1 MAKHTGKH
9 SAKRSKAAG
18 VAAFLVLLFSGFLLS
33 TNLRVN
39 RSVVVSNDTAELVEQ
54 RVKKVNSLRSEID
67 ALSTR
72 VNDLSKTLDSQ
83 NADGSQ
89 DSESAGN
96 GTMLPAVEGPG
107 LVVTLDDSPL
117 WENMVDSSGSTSNI
131 NDYVVHQQD
140 VEAVV
145 NALWAGGAESMM
157 IMDQR
162 VLFNSAVRCSG
173 NVLLLQG
180 KKYSPPFTISAIGPV
195 ETMKKALDNSQEVTI
210 YRQYVSAFGLGWQ
223 VDEKEK
229 LHFDATDA
237 LQQPLQYAQ
246 AMNNETDGSQQ
257 TDETQ
262 ESQEGK

>member
-117 WENMVDSSGSTSNI
+117 WENMVDANGSSANI

-140 VEAVV
+140 IEAVV
-145 NALWAGGAESMM
+145 NALWAGGAESMQ

-173 NVLLLQG
+173 NVR
-180 KKYSPPFTISAIGPV
+180 
-195 ETMKKALDNSQEVTI
+195 KALDDSEEVSI
-210 YRQYVSAFGLGWQ
+210 YKQYVSAFGLGWQ
-223 VDEKEK
+223 VDEKTK

-237 LQQPLQYAQ
+237 LQQPLQYAK
-246 AMNNETDGSQQ
+246 ALENDKNGD
-257 TDETQ
+257 
-262 ESQEGK
+262 SQEGK

>member
-1 MAKHTGKH
+1 MAKHTGRH
-9 SAKRSKAAG
+9 TAKRSKVAG
-18 VAAFLVLLFSGFLLS
+18 IAVFLVLMLSGFLLT

-54 RVKKVNSLRSEID
+54 RVKKVNSLRKEVD
-67 ALSTR
+67 GLSSK
-72 VNDLSKTLDSQ
+72 VDDLSKTLNST
-83 NADGSQ
+83 DGDDAQ
-89 DSESAGN
+89 DGESAGA

-107 LVVTLDDSPL
+107 LVVTLNDSPL
-117 WENMVDSSGSTSNI
+117 WKNMVDSSGSTSNI
-131 NDYVVHQQD
+131 NDYVIHQQD

-180 KKYSPPFTISAIGPV
+180 KKYSPPFKISAIGPV
-195 ETMKKALDNSQEVTI
+195 DRMQQALNDSKEIAI
-210 YRQYVSAFGLGWQ
+210 YRQYVSAFGLGWK
-223 VDEKEK
+223 VEKKDK

-237 LQQPLQYAQ
+237 LQQPLKYAKVIESDDS
-246 AMNNETDGSQQ
+246 NEDAEQKT
-257 TDETQ
+257 E
-262 ESQEGK
+262 EGNQ